1 MEHYYNCSIATHTPV
16 PLDTPI
22 PGSPLP
28 LSQSPLRYLY
38 SNIIYYLAAFAQTP
52 WE

>member
-1 MEHYYNCSIATHTPV
+1 MEHYYDCSIATHTPV

-28 LSQSPLRYLY
+28 LSQRAWRDCYI
-38 SNIIYYLAAFAQTP
+38 NIIYDLAAFAQTP